1 MSVHEQLSEWVKVFL
16 QNRDVFNKVITG
28 FEKVNGDLLVKRSN
42 GDLLVFVRPELDDI
56 SDVSVRDGPSVLAVL
71 NSKRNLDA
79 VIKNWDVLSKKKDL
93 CVYFI
98 NPNSNDKWLLY
109 PHTHNQIT
117 EKSALRRGLE
127 SLFSMVPSV

>member
-1 MSVHEQLSEWVKVFL
+1 MSVHERLAEWVQVFL

-28 FEKVNGDLLVKRSN
+28 FEKVDGDVLVKRTN
-42 GDLLVFVRPELDDI
+42 GDLLVFVRPELGDV

-79 VIKNWDVLSKKKDL
+79 VIKNWDVLAKKKDL
-93 CVYFI
+93 CIYFV
-98 NPNSNDKWLLY
+98 NPETNDKWLLY

-127 SLFSMVPSV
+127 SLFAMVPSV

>member
-1 MSVHEQLSEWVKVFL
+1 MSVHEQLSEWVQVFL

-28 FEKVNGDLLVKRSN
+28 FEKVNGDLLVKRTN
-42 GDLLVFVRPELDDI
+42 GDLLVFVRPELSDV

-71 NSKRNLDA
+71 NSKQNLDA

-93 CVYFI
+93 CIYFI

-117 EKSALRRGLE
+117 EKPALRRGLE
-127 SLFSMVPSV
+127 SLFAMVPSV

>member
-109 PHTHNQIT
+109 PYTHNQIT

>member
-1 MSVHEQLSEWVKVFL
+1 MSVHERLAEWVQVFL

-28 FEKVNGDLLVKRSN
+28 FEKVNGDLLVKRTN
-42 GDLLVFVRPELDDI
+42 GDLLVFVRPELGDV

-79 VIKNWDVLSKKKDL
+79 VIKNWDVLAKKKDL
-93 CVYFI
+93 CVYFV
-98 NPNSNDKWLLY
+98 NPETNDKWLLY

-127 SLFSMVPSV
+127 SLFAMVPPV

>member
-28 FEKVNGDLLVKRSN
+28 LEKVNGDLLVKRSN

-109 PHTHNQIT
+109 PYTHNQIT